1 LSRWAW
7 LTRDSIPDNRIIYEL
22 ELPDSESWRADF
34 LGAFLSLTKTENWEL
49 FESLSPEAMA
59 DEWREIFLSFSENL
73 RPVMPPGLISAFAGL
88 TIPDGWL
95 LCDGTEVSRT
105 VYARLFAAIGTLYG
119 NGNGTTTFDL
129 PLLSGRVVVGYFP
142 ELPELG
148 DVGDAGGE
156 REHTL
161 TPAELASHTHTQD
174 SHNHTQNTH
183 NHTQN
188 GHVHADDRQV
198 TFGVSTLA
206 NSAVAYVLN
215 QNQGTLSGP
224 LNKTSV
230 AAINQT
236 TVAVNQSATAT
247 NQVAGSNTPHNN
259 MPPYIVLNY
268 LIKT

>member
-1 LSRWAW
+1 MRGW
-7 LTRDSIPDNRIIYEL
+7 LTKEEIPDNRIFYEL

-34 LGAFLSLTKTENWEL
+34 LGAFLTLTKTENWEL
-49 FESLSPEAMA
+49 FESLSPEEMA
-59 DEWREIFLSFSENL
+59 DEWRTIFLSFSENL

-95 LCDGTEVSRT
+95 LCDGREVSRT
-105 VYARLFAAIGTLYG
+105 VYAALFANLGTWFG
-119 NGNGTTTFDL
+119 TGDGTTTFNL

-148 DVGDAGGE
+148 DVGDSGGE

-161 TPAELASHTHTQD
+161 TTAELASHNHTQD

-188 GHVHADDRQV
+188 AHVHADDRQV
-198 TFGVSTLA
+198 TFGVDTLINNST
-206 NSAVAYVLN
+206 AYVLN
-215 QNQGTLSGP
+215 RNQGTLAGP

-230 AAINQT
+230 TAVNVT
-236 TVAVNQSATAT
+236 TVATNIAATAT
-247 NQVAGSNTPHNN
+247 NQATGSGSAHNN

>member
-1 LSRWAW
+1 MRGW
-7 LTRDSIPDNRIIYEL
+7 LTKGDIPDNRIIYEL

-34 LGAFLSLTKTENWEL
+34 LGAFLTLTKTENWEL

-148 DVGDAGGE
+148 DVGDSGGE
-156 REHTL
+156 REHAL
-161 TPAELASHTHTQD
+161 TTAELAQHTHVQD

-183 NHTQN
+183 NHTQSP
-188 GHVHADDRQV
+188 HVHVDDRQA
-198 TFGVSTLA
+198 TYGVDTLVA
-206 NSAVAYVLN
+206 NTTAYVLN
-215 QNQGTLSGP
+215 RNQGNLAGP
-224 LNKTSV
+224 LSKSSV
-230 AAINQT
+230 AAVNVT
-236 TVAVNQSATAT
+236 TVATNIAATAT
-247 NQVAGSNTPHNN
+247 NQNAGSNTAHNN
-259 MPPYIVLNY
+259 MPPYIILNY
-268 LIKT
+268 VIKI